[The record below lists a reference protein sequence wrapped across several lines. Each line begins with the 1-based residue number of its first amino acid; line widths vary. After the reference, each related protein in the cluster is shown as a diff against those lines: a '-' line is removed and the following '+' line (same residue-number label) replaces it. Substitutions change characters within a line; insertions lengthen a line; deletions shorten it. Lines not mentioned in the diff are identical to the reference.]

1 MAEGPEK
8 GGQRKASP
16 KVAPTRQQERRGP
29 LHARDD
35 ARPPS
40 NLSEAPSITAT
51 RAPRGRPA
59 PAATRGRSPAVCPS
73 GGDGAWGA
81 RQKPRG
87 LASCVGERRIRCTQT
102 LPGDGPEGYKTPR
115 GKQAIPMGAST
126 SREGPLLLK
135 FSEGG
140 ENARIKYAVSS
151 VQDRRKNKKDDFA
164 AVPDLDDLTS
174 FFGVYDGHE
183 GTEVALL
190 CVTQLHT
197 ELRNHPDYQQD
208 LANAMRMSFFRMDEL
223 LEQSDEWK
231 ELLLHDTCGPVHCH
245 S

>member
-1 MAEGPEK
+1 
-8 GGQRKASP
+8 
-16 KVAPTRQQERRGP
+16 
-29 LHARDD
+29 
-35 ARPPS
+35 
-40 NLSEAPSITAT
+40 
-51 RAPRGRPA
+51 
-59 PAATRGRSPAVCPS
+59 
-73 GGDGAWGA
+73 
-81 RQKPRG
+81 
-87 LASCVGERRIRCTQT
+87 
-102 LPGDGPEGYKTPR
+102 
-115 GKQAIPMGAST
+115 MGAST

-231 ELLLHDTCGPVHCH
+231 ELLLHDTCGPVQCLCLRACNSAYHWPCAQPPPPPTYRH
-245 S
+245 KSQEAQHV